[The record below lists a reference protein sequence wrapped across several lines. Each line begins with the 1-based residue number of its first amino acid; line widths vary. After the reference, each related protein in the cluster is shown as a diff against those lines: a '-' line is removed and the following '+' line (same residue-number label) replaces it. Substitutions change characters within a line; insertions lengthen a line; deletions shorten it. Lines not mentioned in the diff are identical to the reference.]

1 MPLEP
6 LHTHSSN
13 GSTPPPQQAPSEPGR
28 AFSFSKYIRLNL
40 RRWYLLALAGVLG
53 LVAAW
58 AYLRYTPRQ
67 YMVNTLI
74 RIKIPERGNI
84 SPEQTLLNQI
94 SSGASGNE
102 LDTELRILRSRE
114 IMRQVVEKLKL
125 DVSFYLDG
133 LMKDTDLYSRRLN
146 PMQLAAYA
154 PNSSAYGKDFIWQLR
169 DDSTFFWRWESEEQE
184 EVYPLDRAF
193 TNPWGLF
200 LVRRDSLVSFPD
212 KKIMVRFESPGQ
224 VAADFRS
231 RMSTATVRGT
241 DLVRLSMKDPIPQ
254 RAADVLREVMHVY
267 DQESRA
273 YQNQRNNA
281 VLDFVDER
289 IRLLSTELDSVGQ
302 RVEDFVLEND
312 LIAGPSSELQEQL
325 AELKLVERSRA
336 ELQNQLDLLSLLEE
350 YITRP
355 SPKEDT
361 LTLIPFQANIQNL
374 NLSGLLSGYNQLV
387 LERNKLAE
395 VATPE
400 NPTLIAMNG
409 RIDELKTNM
418 LLAVNDTRRRLLD
431 KFRSTENA
439 EGDILAEIQTIPSR
453 ERGLLNIERQKQIKE
468 NLYLFLLQRRE
479 ETALTRVIT
488 GSNVRVIE
496 PVGGGEPIGPEPYQA
511 YLIGL
516 LGALLIP
523 LGWNAGQVALD
534 QKIHSVTEL
543 KKETD
548 IPYLG
553 TIGYSRKKTP
563 LVIREGTS
571 SALAEQFRMLRTN
584 IHFQAAGGDD
594 QVILVSSAVSGEGKS
609 FISLNLAMTL
619 ALGGKSVCLV
629 GFDLRRPQLFEYLK
643 VDAQR
648 PGLSNFLAGS
658 FPVSDLI
665 QPSDLQEN
673 LSYIHNGP
681 LPPNP
686 AELLLTGRTNQL
698 FEDLR
703 RRFDHIVLD
712 TPPLGLVT
720 DALLLGR
727 QADLTIFVTRFR
739 QTTREHLHL
748 AREVYREQKLP
759 NLGILFNGVKNRS
772 GYGYNSYGS
781 KAYYVSDEG

>member
-1 MPLEP
+1 MALEP

-13 GSTPPPQQAPSEPGR
+13 GSSPPPQAPSESGR
-28 AFSFSKYIRLNL
+28 AFSFSKFLRLTL
-40 RRWYLLALAGVLG
+40 RRWYLLPLAGAIG
-53 LVAAW
+53 LIAAW

-84 SPEQTLLNQI
+84 SPEQTLLNQM
-94 SSGASGNE
+94 SGGASGNE

-125 DVSFYLDG
+125 DVYFFLDG
-133 LMKDTDLYSRRLN
+133 LVMDTDIYRRRLN

-169 DDSTFFWRWESEEQE
+169 DDSSFFWRWEEEE
-184 EVYPLDRAF
+184 AVYPLDEAF
-193 TNPWGLF
+193 TNQWGVF
-200 LVRRDSLVSFPD
+200 LLRRDSLVSFPD
-212 KKIMVRFESPGQ
+212 KEILVRFESPGK

-231 RMSTATVRGT
+231 RMSTETVRGT
-241 DLVRLSMKDPIPQ
+241 DLIRLGMKDPIPQ
-254 RAADVLREVMHVY
+254 RAADVLQEVMEVY
-267 DQESRA
+267 DRESRT
-273 YQNQRNNA
+273 YQNERNSA
-281 VLDFVDER
+281 VLEFVDER

-355 SPKEDT
+355 SPSEDT

-409 RIDELKTNM
+409 RIEELKTNM
-418 LLAVNDTRRRLLD
+418 LLAVNDTRQRLMD
-431 KFRSTENA
+431 KFQSTETA

-496 PVGGGEPIGPEPYQA
+496 PVSGGDPVGPEPYQA

-516 LGALLIP
+516 LGALLLP

-543 KKETD
+543 KKDID

-563 LVIREGTS
+563 LVIREGVN

-584 IHFQAAGGDD
+584 IHFQAAGGED
-594 QVILVSSAVSGEGKS
+594 QVILVTSAVSGEGKS
-609 FISLNLAMTL
+609 FVSLNLAMTL
-619 ALGGKSVCLV
+619 ALAGQSVCLM
-629 GFDLRRPQLFEYLK
+629 GFDLRRPQLFQYLE
-643 VDAQR
+643 VEPQR
-648 PGLSNFLAGS
+648 PGLSHYLAGNI
-658 FPVSDLI
+658 PVADLI
-665 QPSDLQEN
+665 QPSDFQEN
-673 LSYIHNGP
+673 LSFIHNGP

-686 AELLLTGRTNQL
+686 AELLLRGPTAEL
-698 FEDLR
+698 FEELR
-703 RRFDHIVLD
+703 RRFDYIVLD
-712 TPPLGLVT
+712 TPPLALVT

-727 QADLTIFVTRFR
+727 HSDLTLFVTRFR

-748 AREVYREQKLP
+748 AKEMYRENKLP
-759 NLGILFNGVKNRS
+759 HLGLIFNGVKNRA
-772 GYGYNSYGS
+772 GYGYGNKIYGKSYYTS
-781 KAYYVSDEG
+781 EEA